1 MKPLYI
7 FAIMA
12 VGMTVVSCQRNREQP
27 GDSQGKVKVVDLTPD
42 ELTRLP
48 LLAPNQGRSLNEI
61 LVVGRGMGHTKSS
74 SGELRIADSLVFGS
88 VSESPQML
96 SGVATKA
103 AGSDTEADRIVIYV
117 VSDPASEGF
126 TLVAKDRVLPQIVG
140 YSDEGSFDRNNIN
153 PGFEIAMANQA
164 AYLGYLRDSINNLR
178 DSTYFAMLD
187 KLGVSPNTKIGG
199 DDNGVM
205 PPGGAPTEPWVRF
218 EMEVH
223 RAWNELHYRYG
234 PLLRTQWGQAY
245 PYNSKLD
252 GSPAGCTATAV
263 AQIMAYYKYSN
274 QGTRYR
280 WDLFPTSIYYYW
292 SDVAVE
298 SIGTLFQDLGS
309 PANLDMSNKGAALC
323 TRIPRTFEHM
333 GYFGSGHRN
342 YNYND
347 VYTNIKANRP
357 VIICGDNGL
366 VWPWYEGHTW
376 VVDGVHQQ
384 TAYEQYYMVFYNAA
398 GREVGRVL
406 NSVTSKGTT
415 SLVHHNFGWNS
426 SCDAWLYSGSIP
438 PSASQGSDIEHNLEI
453 IPNIQPR

>member
-1 MKPLYI
+1 
-7 FAIMA
+7 
-12 VGMTVVSCQRNREQP
+12 
-27 GDSQGKVKVVDLTPD
+27 
-42 ELTRLP
+42 
-48 LLAPNQGRSLNEI
+48 
-61 LVVGRGMGHTKSS
+61 
-74 SGELRIADSLVFGS
+74 
-88 VSESPQML
+88 ML

-223 RAWNELHYRYG
+223 RAWYEIQCHYG
-234 PLLRTQWGQAY
+234 PLLKTQWGQGY
-245 PYNSKLD
+245 PYNSKLS
-252 GSPAGCTATAV
+252 GYPAGCAATAI
-263 AQIMAYYKYSN
+263 AQLMAHYKYSN
-274 QGTRYR
+274 KGSRYS
-280 WDLFPTSIYYYW
+280 WELFPISTSYW
-292 SDVAVE
+292 WSSAAVE
-298 SIGTLFQDLGS
+298 SIGTLLQDLG
-309 PANLDMSNKGAALC
+309 ATGNLNMDYAPDGSGSYR
-323 TRIPRTFEHM
+323 TDIPRTLENM
-333 GYFGSGHRN
+333 GYFGGGNRA
-342 YNYND
+342 YNYGD
-347 VYTNIKANRP
+347 IYTNAKANRP
-357 VIICGDNGL
+357 VIISGGNGL
-366 VWPWYEGHTW
+366 IGKRQEGHTW
-376 VVDGVHQQ
+376 VVDGAHEQ
-384 TAYEQYYMVFYNAA
+384 TYYEQYYMVFYNEA

-415 SLVHHNFGWNS
+415 YSIHHNFGWS
-426 SCDAWLYSGSIP
+426 GSCDAWLSSGSIP
-438 PSASQGSDIEHNLEI
+438 PSAIQGHDFEHKMEI
-453 IPNIQPR
+453 IPNIQPRL

>member
-205 PPGGAPTEPWVRF
+205 PPGGGPTEPWVRF

-223 RAWNELHYRYG
+223 RAWYETNYMYG
-234 PLLRTQWGQAY
+234 PLLTTKWGQGY
-245 PYNSKLD
+245 PYNSKLN
-252 GSPAGCTATAV
+252 GCVTGCVATAV
-263 AQIMAYYKYSN
+263 AQIMAYHKHSN
-274 QGTRYR
+274 QGSRYL
-280 WDLFPTSIYYYW
+280 WNEFKPLSWHTW
-292 SDVAVE
+292 SASAIE
-298 SIGTLFQDLGS
+298 SVGTLHQDLGD
-309 PANLDMSNKGAALC
+309 PAHLDMTYGVSESGAYSYN
-323 TRIPRTFEHM
+323 IPRTFIHF
-333 GYFGSGHRN
+333 GYLGGVALHSKF
-342 YNYND
+342 NYND
-347 VYTNIKANRP
+347 IYQNIKTNRP
-357 VIICGDNGL
+357 IIMCGQTAAGG
-366 VWPWYEGHTW
+366 GHAW
-376 VVDGVHQQ
+376 VVDGAFEQR
-384 TAYEQYYMVFYNAA
+384 YIEQYYLVFYNAA

-406 NSVTSKGTT
+406 NSPAVKGTPT
-415 SLVHHNFGWNS
+415 VIHHNFGWNGNS
-426 SCDAWLYSGSIP
+426 DSWLSFGNVYVNGKDYTHQMEVVSNIY
-438 PSASQGSDIEHNLEI
+438 
-453 IPNIQPR
+453 PNFQ